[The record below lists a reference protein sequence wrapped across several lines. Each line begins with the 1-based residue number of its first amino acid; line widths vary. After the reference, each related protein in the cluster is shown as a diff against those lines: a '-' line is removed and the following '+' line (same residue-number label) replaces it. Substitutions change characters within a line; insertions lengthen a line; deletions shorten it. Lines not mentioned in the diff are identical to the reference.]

1 MNLKKNAKAKVG
13 AVLGSLVALL
23 VGWGLVHQNPPVPV
37 AADTA
42 STTNAAPAQNN
53 NTARTA
59 PRSGSSSNRS
69 TSSSTRMVPRT
80 HVRTHVS

>member
-1 MNLKKNAKAKVG
+1 MNLKKNARAKVG
-13 AVLGSLVALL
+13 AVIASLVALL

-42 STTNAAPAQNN
+42 STTDAAPAQNN
-53 NTARTA
+53 NTTRATS
-59 PRSGSSSNRS
+59 PRSGS
-69 TSSSTRMVPRT
+69 TTTRATARMAPKR

>member
-1 MNLKKNAKAKVG
+1 MNLKKNARAKAG
-13 AVLGSLVALL
+13 AVIASMAALL

-42 STTNAAPAQNN
+42 STTDAAPAQNN
-53 NTARTA
+53 TAIRATTQQNGGARATA
-59 PRSGSSSNRS
+59 P
-69 TSSSTRMVPRT
+69 MPPKM

>member
-1 MNLKKNAKAKVG
+1 MNLKKNARAKVG
-13 AVLGSLVALL
+13 AVLASLVALL

-42 STTNAAPAQNN
+42 STTNAAPAPNTGSTRASSSQNG
-53 NTARTA
+53 TRATA
-59 PRSGSSSNRS
+59 PMAPKR
-69 TSSSTRMVPRT
+69 

>member
-13 AVLGSLVALL
+13 AVLASLVALL
-23 VGWGLVHQNPPVPV
+23 VGWGLVHQNAPVPV

-42 STTNAAPAQNN
+42 STTDAAPAQNN
-53 NTARTA
+53 NTAKATA

-69 TSSSTRMVPRT
+69 TAPMAPKR

>member
-1 MNLKKNAKAKVG
+1 MNLKKNARAKVG
-13 AVLGSLVALL
+13 AVLASLAALL

-42 STTNAAPAQNN
+42 STTDAAPAQNN
-53 NTARTA
+53 TATRATSPRSASSTNRATA
-59 PRSGSSSNRS
+59 PMAPKR
-69 TSSSTRMVPRT
+69 

>member
-1 MNLKKNAKAKVG
+1 MNLKKNARAKVG
-13 AVLGSLVALL
+13 AVIASLVALF

-42 STTNAAPAQNN
+42 STTDAAPAQNGTGPARASTSQQN
-53 NTARTA
+53 GSGTARATA
-59 PRSGSSSNRS
+59 PVVKKR
-69 TSSSTRMVPRT
+69 

>member
-13 AVLGSLVALL
+13 AVLASLVALL
-23 VGWGLVHQNPPVPV
+23 VGWGLVHQNAPVPV

-42 STTNAAPAQNN
+42 STADAAPAQNN
-53 NTARTA
+53 STTKATS
-59 PRSGSSSNRS
+59 PRSGASTSRS
-69 TSSSTRMVPRT
+69 TAAMTPKR

>member
-13 AVLGSLVALL
+13 AVLASLVALF
-23 VGWGLVHQNPPVPV
+23 VGWGLVHQNAPVPV

-42 STTNAAPAQNN
+42 PTTDAAPAQNSRPATSQQN
-53 NTARTA
+53 NGGARTTA
-59 PRSGSSSNRS
+59 PVVKKR
-69 TSSSTRMVPRT
+69 